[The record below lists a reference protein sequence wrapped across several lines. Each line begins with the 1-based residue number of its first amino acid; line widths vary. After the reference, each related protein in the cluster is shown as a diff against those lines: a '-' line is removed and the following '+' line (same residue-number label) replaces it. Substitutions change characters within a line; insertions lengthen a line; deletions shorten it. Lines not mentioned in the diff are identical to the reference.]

1 MAVRKIEK
9 TAKTVYDARNEL
21 RSLKKSFT
29 NELNLTEN
37 WWQGEAQKTFNN
49 EFRDIDSQITALFRH
64 MQNLESQLKRLSS
77 EVRRADEARRRA
89 AEKRKL
95 EALR

>member
-37 WWQGEAQKTFNN
+37 WWQGEAQKHS
-49 EFRDIDSQITALFRH
+49 IMS
-64 MQNLESQLKRLSS
+64 LEILIHK
-77 EVRRADEARRRA
+77 
-89 AEKRKL
+89 
-95 EALR
+95 